1 MRDWS
6 WNDLGTRPLVFPVLA
21 LGIGSA
27 IPALVRPGPVG
38 FACLAALLAAGG
50 LMLRCRPG
58 AHLALLAS
66 AVLAGSFLASRAERA
81 TSLPTGTP
89 VLLEGRLSSVEVE
102 ARGGRGVL
110 EVSRVD
116 GAAARARTRLW
127 WSDPGIPPAGG
138 QRVQLRA
145 ELRADLGPDS
155 WGQYDVGRAA
165 RARGLSTSG
174 RVLPGS
180 LVPLS
185 SPEPWRRWVAERRE
199 RFRRWTR
206 DRLLRADDA
215 ALVCALAAG
224 VRSELGAEW
233 EDRFAR
239 SGLAHVLSVSGL
251 HVAALGLVLA
261 TLIAAVLRMIPAV
274 VRRLDARRPAAVAA
288 LPLVWGYVVFTGNQP
303 PAIRSALMLS
313 LVLVGRALQRHT
325 DGLNALALAAGVL
338 LVVEPASAQD
348 LSLQLSFTAVLALVL
363 LSPRLRA
370 LVPVPPPDALRP
382 GLWRRGFE
390 QVREALLGV
399 CAASAAVTLASIPLV
414 ASAFHRISLVGW
426 MMNVIALPV
435 ASVLTLACAVT
446 AGTFCLSPALASL
459 PLGVA
464 SVSARALL
472 ALVSAGAAVPLGT
485 LSSPAFPWPAALAFG
500 LGLLGVAL
508 GIRRSGWLVAGTFA
522 VVLVRPVLGSHPPLE
537 VTALPVGHGD
547 ALLVSSRGA
556 HLLVDGGGVPDG
568 VDPGARIVLPYL
580 RERGIRRLDAVALSH
595 PHPDHALGLLTVLR
609 EVRADRLW
617 LPAGIE
623 RGPLVDA
630 LLAAAGEA
638 RVEWLTAG
646 EQRALGEATV
656 RVLSPP
662 RDGTALWTVND
673 RSLVLHVSAAGR
685 SVLLPGDAGAAAEE
699 AWPAVA
705 STVVKVPHHGSR
717 TSSSPRLVSSSA
729 AWLALFSDGRSN
741 RFRLPAPEI
750 VERWRASGAEVLRTD
765 VDGAIRVSLDGAG
778 VRWET
783 FRGRGGWLAGH
794 PLAAARPP
802 AHRPTMIPEDL
813 DLAALSRDLHR
824 ALGPGEP
831 VGYLRGKA
839 KMRDALV
846 DLHGFSQLEAESVV
860 DTLEL
865 QGYLHFLGDPRAPSE
880 AESRWDFR
888 TG

>member
-6 WNDLGTRPLVFPVLA
+6 WNDLGIRPLVFPVLA
-21 LGIGSA
+21 LAIGSA
-27 IPALVRPGPVG
+27 VPVLVRPAPVG
-38 FACLAALLAAGG
+38 FACLATLLATVAF
-50 LMLRCRPG
+50 MAWRRPG
-58 AHLALLAS
+58 AHLALLVS
-66 AVLAGSFLASRAERA
+66 GVLAGSFLASRAERA
-81 TSLPTGTP
+81 TPLPTGTP
-89 VLLEGRLSSVEVE
+89 VRLEGRLASVDID

-116 GAAARARTRLW
+116 GVPARARTRLW
-127 WSDPGIPPAGG
+127 WSGPGARPWAG

-174 RVLPGS
+174 RVLSGS

-185 SPEPWRRWVAERRE
+185 APEPWRRWVAERRE
-199 RFRRWTR
+199 RFGRWTR
-206 DRLLRADDA
+206 DRLPRADDA

-224 VRSELGAEW
+224 LRSELGAEW

-261 TLIAAVLRMIPAV
+261 AVIAVLLRMVPAV
-274 VRRLDARRPAAVAA
+274 VRRLDARRPAALVA

-303 PAIRSALMLS
+303 PAVRSALMLS
-313 LVLVGRALQRHT
+313 LVLLGRALQRHT
-325 DGLNALALAAGVL
+325 DALNTLAVAAGVL
-338 LVVEPASAQD
+338 LVVEPASVQD

-363 LSPRLRA
+363 LAPRLRA
-370 LVPVPPPDALRP
+370 LVPVPSPDPLRP
-382 GLWRRGFE
+382 ERWRRGLE
-390 QVREALLGV
+390 QVREVLLGV

-426 MMNVIALPV
+426 VVNVIALPV

-446 AGTFCLSPALASL
+446 AGAFCLSPALASL
-459 PLGVA
+459 PLAVA
-464 SVSARALL
+464 SLAARALL

-485 LSSPAFPWPAALAFG
+485 LSSPAFPWPATLAFA
-500 LGLLGVAL
+500 LGLLGMAL
-508 GIRRSGWLVAGTFA
+508 GVRRSGWLVVATLA
-522 VVLVRPVLGSHPPLE
+522 VVLVRPVLGPHPPLE
-537 VTALPVGHGD
+537 LTALPVGHGD

-609 EVRADRLW
+609 EVPADRLW

-638 RVEWLTAG
+638 RVEWLAAG
-646 EQRALGEATV
+646 ERRALGEATV

-662 RDGTALWTVND
+662 RDGAALWTVND

-699 AWPAVA
+699 AWPVVT

-717 TSSSPRLVSSSA
+717 TSSSPQLVTSSE
-729 AWLALFSDGRSN
+729 AWLALFSDGRGN
-741 RFRLPAPEI
+741 RFRLPAPDV

-765 VDGAIRVSLDGAG
+765 VDGAIRLSLDEAG

-783 FRGRGGWLAGH
+783 FRGRAGRLAIRPLAG
-794 PLAAARPP
+794 ARPP
-802 AHRPTMIPEDL
+802 VHRPGD
-813 DLAALSRDLHR
+813 
-824 ALGPGEP
+824 
-831 VGYLRGKA
+831 
-839 KMRDALV
+839 
-846 DLHGFSQLEAESVV
+846 
-860 DTLEL
+860 
-865 QGYLHFLGDPRAPSE
+865 DPRGP
-880 AESRWDFR
+880 
-888 TG
+888 